1 MAAFVEMQLDF
12 SDPMFNVPRSGKRF
26 RGTVHST
33 TRLQTPNHAVVKVAE
48 TKEERAAA
56 FELVHRLYYRTGLT
70 PDSPMGMRVMKHH
83 LLDTTDVMVSQ
94 RGDKVEF
101 TVTLVRD
108 GLHGMPAD
116 SLFADQID
124 PMRADGIRLAEVSC
138 MASSCG
144 DENKKQ
150 RFETLVK
157 MMSLTSQAARR
168 RGVDRLLLAVHPRH
182 AKIYQRLFGCV
193 PCSDVQEYVAVQGN
207 PAVLCMHDFA
217 QLDEQRY
224 PLYDQIWGER
234 CQPWQLD
241 GVHMSAEEKQYFQQ
255 AVATGECEMVP
266 MAV

>member
-1 MAAFVEMQLDF
+1 MAALVDRQQGF
-12 SDPMFNVPRSGKRF
+12 SNSKSNPHSNDLVGES
-26 RGTVHST
+26 VHST
-33 TRLQTPNHAVVKVAE
+33 TRLHRSNRCVMKVSE

-70 PDSPMGMRVMKHH
+70 ADNSMGMRVMKHH
-83 LLDTTDVMVSQ
+83 LLDTTDVMVFKRDDQ
-94 RGDKVEF
+94 VEF

-108 GLHGMPAD
+108 GLHGLPAD

-124 PMRADGIRLAEVSC
+124 SMRAEGLHVAEVSC
-138 MASSCG
+138 MASNCD

-193 PCSDVQEYVAVQGN
+193 ACSGVQAYAAVEGS

-217 QLDEQRY
+217 QLDQQRY

-241 GVHMSAEEKQYFQQ
+241 GAHMSTEEKQYFQH
-255 AVATGECEMVP
+255 AVTTDQCEMVP

>member
-1 MAAFVEMQLDF
+1 MAEFVDMQIDF
-12 SDPMFNVPRSGKRF
+12 SNPMLNAPHSSHRV

-33 TRLQTPNHAVVKVAE
+33 TQLQTPNHAAMKVSE

-56 FELVHRLYYRTGLT
+56 FELVHRVYCRAGLT
-70 PDSPMGMRVMKHH
+70 TDNPMGMRVMKHH
-83 LLDTTDVMVSQ
+83 LLDTTDVMVLK

-101 TVTLVRD
+101 TLTLVRD
-108 GLHGMPAD
+108 GLHGVPAD
-116 SLFADQID
+116 SLFAYQID
-124 PMRADGIRLAEVSC
+124 QMRAEGIHVAEVSC
-138 MASSCG
+138 MASSCN

-157 MMSLTSQAARR
+157 MMSLAGQAARR

-193 PCSDVQEYVAVQGN
+193 PCSAVQEYAAVQGN

-217 QLDEQRY
+217 QLDQQRY
-224 PLYDQIWGER
+224 PLYDQIWGQL

-241 GVHMSAEEKQYFQQ
+241 GVRMGDEEKQYFRQ
-255 AVATGECEMVP
+255 AVATVECEMVP